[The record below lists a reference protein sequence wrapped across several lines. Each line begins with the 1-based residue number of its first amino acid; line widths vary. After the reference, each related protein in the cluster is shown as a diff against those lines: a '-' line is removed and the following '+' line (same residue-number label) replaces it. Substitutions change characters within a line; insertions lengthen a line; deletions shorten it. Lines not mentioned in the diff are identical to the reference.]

1 MKSIEKFLTMIDIF
15 GVSYNFRYKDKEKF
29 QTSFGGFILILFGVL
44 AIAMAI
50 YYFIPFIN
58 RKNYT
63 IVYYTMNL
71 AKTEEVDLFASDSNF
86 ALGLSCESNKAEKY
100 NVYELLDLKSRYVQY
115 IKSRDG
121 TFEKKAK
128 YFEIHRCTYDDFY
141 NKYDAQFDYL
151 NLHTYDCIVAKEDTI
166 QGIFS
171 DQIFSYY
178 EYSVVAKNQSREL
191 TTEIERFLSEND
203 CKLQLVYTDI
213 IIDLDN
219 YENPT
224 TQYLNQIFIQLNP
237 TLFIKRNVY
246 FMNQYFTNDDF
257 LMFVFGDDQVPEKK
271 SLYSRYEEYAL
282 WKGINRY
289 ETQIDEYEYYSKV
302 YIRAELKKTVIKR
315 KYQKFMEFYA
325 DASSLLI
332 AIFEI
337 LVIIFNFVDTF
348 YAHHALAKS
357 MFFFKDLEDKEN
369 FNIMKK
375 MDIIQEIIS
384 ITEPKRKTSE
394 ISHVENN
401 SNKNLIKNFP
411 PKKTETEKQEIYEDG
426 EETQKEVKIYNSR
439 NNNNQSDSN
448 LVKTSSHLKGKSNKN
463 NKDYNYNYKQNK
475 YEEKYSDEMMG
486 EYSENYPDYKDN
498 QNKRYKNKNAMLNF
512 RYNEG
517 NNNDLNESIGTKI
530 DDYSDSERPRKRK
543 KKKEKVEN
551 KFNIFEIIV
560 SQLFCCCMCK
570 KIKLKHQ
577 ANEKANELLYKKL
590 DINVYV
596 RNMILFDLLNLT
608 TIDSIKKPLIN
619 FLSRPIVSISQ
630 KNKSEFNE
638 FYKNFRE
645 RDFNKFYDKIQEV
658 AQKSKRDLGEEKLFS
673 ISNERF
679 KSLINKA

>member
-29 QTSFGGFILILFGVL
+29 QTSLGGFILILFGVL

-178 EYSVVAKNQSREL
+178 EYSVVAKNKSREL
-191 TTEIERFLSEND
+191 TAEIERFLGEND

-282 WKGINRY
+282 WKGINRF

-369 FNIMKK
+369 FNILKK

-384 ITEPKRKTSE
+384 ITEPKRKASE
-394 ISHVENN
+394 N
-401 SNKNLIKNFP
+401 SPIEMNSKDNLIKNFP
-411 PKKTETEKQEIYEDG
+411 PKKNETEKQEIYEDG
-426 EETQKEVKIYNSR
+426 EEIQKEVKIYNSR
-439 NNNNQSDSN
+439 IKNQSDAKQM
-448 LVKTSSHLKGKSNKN
+448 KTSSHLKGKSTEDK
-463 NKDYNYNYKQNK
+463 KDYNIDDKPNK
-475 YEEKYSDEMMG
+475 YEEKYSDEIMG
-486 EYSENYPDYKDN
+486 EYDENYPKYKKN
-498 QNKRYKNKNAMLNF
+498 QSKRNKNSEAMLNF
-512 RYNEG
+512 RYN
-517 NNNDLNESIGTKI
+517 NKNDIYFNESIGTNM

-551 KFNIFEIIV
+551 KFNILEIIV

-577 ANEKANELLYKKL
+577 ANEKANELLFKKL

-619 FLSRPIVSISQ
+619 FLSRPVVSISQ
-630 KNKSEFNE
+630 KNKGEFNE

-658 AQKSKRDLGEEKLFS
+658 AQKSKRDEGEEKLFS
-673 ISNERF
+673 ISNERL
-679 KSLINKA
+679 KSFVN

>member
-29 QTSFGGFILILFGVL
+29 QTSLGGFILILFGVL

-178 EYSVVAKNQSREL
+178 EYSVVAKNKSREL
-191 TTEIERFLSEND
+191 TAEIERFLGEND

-282 WKGINRY
+282 WKGINRF

-337 LVIIFNFVDTF
+337 LVIILNFVDNF

-369 FNIMKK
+369 FNILKK

-384 ITEPKRKTSE
+384 ITEPKRKASE
-394 ISHVENN
+394 N
-401 SNKNLIKNFP
+401 SPIEMNSKDNLIKNFP
-411 PKKTETEKQEIYEDG
+411 PKKNETEKQEIYEDG
-426 EETQKEVKIYNSR
+426 EEIQKEVKIYNSR
-439 NNNNQSDSN
+439 IKNQSDAKQM
-448 LVKTSSHLKGKSNKN
+448 KTSSHLKGKSTEDK
-463 NKDYNYNYKQNK
+463 KDYNIDDKPNK
-475 YEEKYSDEMMG
+475 YEEKYSDEIMG
-486 EYSENYPDYKDN
+486 EYDENYPKYKKN
-498 QNKRYKNKNAMLNF
+498 QSKRNKNSEAMLNF
-512 RYNEG
+512 RYN
-517 NNNDLNESIGTKI
+517 NKNDIYFNESIGTNM

-551 KFNIFEIIV
+551 KFNILEIIV

-577 ANEKANELLYKKL
+577 ANEKANELLFKKL

-619 FLSRPIVSISQ
+619 FLSRPVVSISQ
-630 KNKSEFNE
+630 KNKGEFNE

>member
-29 QTSFGGFILILFGVL
+29 QTSLGGFILILFGVL

-121 TFEKKAK
+121 TFEKKKK

-178 EYSVVAKNQSREL
+178 EYSVVAKNKSREL
-191 TTEIERFLSEND
+191 TAEIERFLGEND

-282 WKGINRY
+282 WKGINRF

-369 FNIMKK
+369 FNILKK

-394 ISHVENN
+394 ISHVENI
-401 SNKNLIKNFP
+401 SNNNLIKNFP
-411 PKKTETEKQEIYEDG
+411 PKKNETEKQEIYEDG
-426 EETQKEVKIYNSR
+426 EEIQKEVKIYNSR
-439 NNNNQSDSN
+439 IKNQSDAKQM
-448 LVKTSSHLKGKSNKN
+448 KTSSHLKGKSTEDK
-463 NKDYNYNYKQNK
+463 KDYNIDDKPNK
-475 YEEKYSDEMMG
+475 YEEKYSDEIMG
-486 EYSENYPDYKDN
+486 EYDENYPKYKKN
-498 QNKRYKNKNAMLNF
+498 QSKRNKNSEAMLNF
-512 RYNEG
+512 RYN
-517 NNNDLNESIGTKI
+517 NKNDIYFNESIGTNM

-551 KFNIFEIIV
+551 KFNILEIIV

-577 ANEKANELLYKKL
+577 ANEKANELLFKKL

-619 FLSRPIVSISQ
+619 FLSRPVVSISQ
-630 KNKSEFNE
+630 KNKGEFNE

-658 AQKSKRDLGEEKLFS
+658 AQKSKRDEGEEKLFS
-673 ISNERF
+673 ISNERL
-679 KSLINKA
+679 KSFVN

>member
-1 MKSIEKFLTMIDIF
+1 MNSIEKLLTMIDIF

-29 QTSFGGFILILFGVL
+29 QTSLGGFILILFGVL

-121 TFEKKAK
+121 TFEKKKK

-178 EYSVVAKNQSREL
+178 EYSVVAKNKSREL
-191 TTEIERFLSEND
+191 TAEIERFLGEND

-282 WKGINRY
+282 WKGINRF

-337 LVIIFNFVDTF
+337 LVIILNFVDNF

-369 FNIMKK
+369 FNILKK

-384 ITEPKRKTSE
+384 ITEPKRKASE
-394 ISHVENN
+394 N
-401 SNKNLIKNFP
+401 SPIEMNSKDNLIKNFP
-411 PKKTETEKQEIYEDG
+411 PKKNETEKQEIYEDG
-426 EETQKEVKIYNSR
+426 EEIQKEVKIYNSR
-439 NNNNQSDSN
+439 IKNQSDAKQM
-448 LVKTSSHLKGKSNKN
+448 KTSSHLKGKSTEDK
-463 NKDYNYNYKQNK
+463 KDYNIDDKPNK
-475 YEEKYSDEMMG
+475 YEEKYSDEIMG
-486 EYSENYPDYKDN
+486 EYDENYSKYKKN
-498 QNKRYKNKNAMLNF
+498 QSKRNKNSEAMLNF
-512 RYNEG
+512 RYN
-517 NNNDLNESIGTKI
+517 NKNDIYFNESIGTNM

-543 KKKEKVEN
+543 KRKEKVEN
-551 KFNIFEIIV
+551 KFNILEIIV

-577 ANEKANELLYKKL
+577 ANEKANELLFKKL

-619 FLSRPIVSISQ
+619 FLSRPVVSISQ
-630 KNKSEFNE
+630 KNKGEFGSI
-638 FYKNFRE
+638 FLLIISSIYSSHFFFICSPFKF
-645 RDFNKFYDKIQEV
+645 DFFIIFDAKE
-658 AQKSKRDLGEEKLFS
+658 
-673 ISNERF
+673 
-679 KSLINKA
+679 

>member
-1 MKSIEKFLTMIDIF
+1 MIDIF

-29 QTSFGGFILILFGVL
+29 QTSLGGFILILFGVL

-71 AKTEEVDLFASDSNF
+71 AQTEEVDLFASESNF
-86 ALGLSCESNKAEKY
+86 ALGLSCENNKAEKY
-100 NVYELLDLKSRYVQY
+100 NIYELLDLKSRYVEY

-128 YFEIHRCTYDDFY
+128 YFETHRCTYDDFY

-178 EYSVVAKNQSREL
+178 EYSVVAKNKSREL
-191 TTEIERFLSEND
+191 TAEIERFLGEND

-282 WKGINRY
+282 WKGINRF

-337 LVIIFNFVDTF
+337 LVIILNFVDNF

-369 FNIMKK
+369 FNILKK

-384 ITEPKRKTSE
+384 ITEPKRKASE
-394 ISHVENN
+394 N
-401 SNKNLIKNFP
+401 SPIEMNSKDNLIKNFP
-411 PKKTETEKQEIYEDG
+411 PKKNETEKQEIYEDG
-426 EETQKEVKIYNSR
+426 EEIQKEVKIYNSR
-439 NNNNQSDSN
+439 IKNQSDAKQM
-448 LVKTSSHLKGKSNKN
+448 KTSSHLKGKSTEDK
-463 NKDYNYNYKQNK
+463 KDYNIDDKPNK
-475 YEEKYSDEMMG
+475 YEEKYSDEIMG
-486 EYSENYPDYKDN
+486 EYDENYPKYKKN
-498 QNKRYKNKNAMLNF
+498 QSKRNKNSEAMLNF
-512 RYNEG
+512 RYN
-517 NNNDLNESIGTKI
+517 NKNDIYFNESIGTNM

-551 KFNIFEIIV
+551 KFNILEIIV

-577 ANEKANELLYKKL
+577 ANEKANELLFKKL

-619 FLSRPIVSISQ
+619 FLSRPVVSISQ
-630 KNKSEFNE
+630 KNKGEFNE

-658 AQKSKRDLGEEKLFS
+658 AQKSKRDEGEEKLFS

>member
-29 QTSFGGFILILFGVL
+29 QTSLGGFILILFGVI

-178 EYSVVAKNQSREL
+178 EYSVVAKNKSREL
-191 TTEIERFLSEND
+191 TAEIERFLGEND

-282 WKGINRY
+282 WKGINRF

-369 FNIMKK
+369 FNILKK

-394 ISHVENN
+394 ISHVENI
-401 SNKNLIKNFP
+401 SNNNLIKNFP
-411 PKKTETEKQEIYEDG
+411 PKKNETEKQEIYEDG

-439 NNNNQSDSN
+439 NNYNQSDTN
-448 LVKTSSHLKGKSNKN
+448 LVKTSSHLKGKGIQN
-463 NKDYNYNYKQNK
+463 NKDYNYKQNK
-475 YEEKYSDEMMG
+475 YEEKYSDDG
-486 EYSENYPDYKDN
+486 EYNENYPDYKDN
-498 QNKRYKNKNAMLNF
+498 KNKRYKNKNAMLNF

-517 NNNDLNESIGTKI
+517 NNNDLSESIGTKI

-543 KKKEKVEN
+543 KRKEKVEN
-551 KFNIFEIIV
+551 KFNILEIIV

-577 ANEKANELLYKKL
+577 ANEKANELLFKKL

-619 FLSRPIVSISQ
+619 FLSRPVVSISQ
-630 KNKSEFNE
+630 KNKGEFNE

-658 AQKSKRDLGEEKLFS
+658 AQKSKRDEGEEKLFS
-673 ISNERF
+673 ISNERL
-679 KSLINKA
+679 KSFVN

>member
-1 MKSIEKFLTMIDIF
+1 MKAIKKFLTMIDLF
-15 GVSYNFRYKDKEKF
+15 GVSYNFRYKDKEKY
-29 QTSFGGFILILFGVL
+29 QTALGGFIIILFIVL
-44 AIAMAI
+44 GIAMAI

-71 AKTEEVDLFASDSNF
+71 AQTEEVDLFASESNF
-86 ALGLSCESNKAEKY
+86 ALGLTCENNKIEKY
-100 NVYELLDLKSRYVQY
+100 NIYELLDLKPRYVEY

-128 YFEIHRCTYDDFY
+128 YFETHRCTYDDFY

-178 EYSVVAKNQSREL
+178 EYSVVAKNKSREL
-191 TTEIERFLSEND
+191 TAEIERFLGEND

-282 WKGINRY
+282 WKGINRF

-369 FNIMKK
+369 FNILKK

-384 ITEPKRKTSE
+384 ITEPKRKASE
-394 ISHVENN
+394 N
-401 SNKNLIKNFP
+401 SPIEMNSKDNLIKNFP
-411 PKKTETEKQEIYEDG
+411 PKKNETEKQEIYEDG
-426 EETQKEVKIYNSR
+426 EEIQKEVKIYNSR
-439 NNNNQSDSN
+439 IKNQSDAKQM
-448 LVKTSSHLKGKSNKN
+448 KTSSHLKGKSTEDK
-463 NKDYNYNYKQNK
+463 KDYNIDDKPNK
-475 YEEKYSDEMMG
+475 YEEKYSDEIMG
-486 EYSENYPDYKDN
+486 EYDENYSKYKKN
-498 QNKRYKNKNAMLNF
+498 QSKRNKNSEAMLNF
-512 RYNEG
+512 RYN
-517 NNNDLNESIGTKI
+517 NKNDIYFNESIGTNM

-551 KFNIFEIIV
+551 KFNILEIIV

-577 ANEKANELLYKKL
+577 ANEKANELLFKKL

-619 FLSRPIVSISQ
+619 FLSRPVVSISQ
-630 KNKSEFNE
+630 KNKGEFDE
-638 FYKNFRE
+638 FYKKYRE
-645 RDFNKFYDKIQEV
+645 RDFNKFYDQIQEV
-658 AQKSKRDLGEEKLFS
+658 AQKSKRDGGEEKFFS
-673 ISNERF
+673 ISHERL
-679 KSLINKA
+679 KSFL

>member
-1 MKSIEKFLTMIDIF
+1 MKAIKKFLTMIDLF
-15 GVSYNFRYKDKEKF
+15 GVSYNFRYKDKEKY
-29 QTSFGGFILILFGVL
+29 QTALGGFIIILFIVL
-44 AIAMAI
+44 GIAMAI

-71 AKTEEVDLFASDSNF
+71 AQTEEVDLFASEPNF
-86 ALGLSCESNKAEKY
+86 ALGLTCENNKIEKY
-100 NVYELLDLKSRYVQY
+100 NVYELLDLKSRYVEY

-128 YFEIHRCTYDDFY
+128 YFETHRCTYDDFY

-178 EYSVVAKNQSREL
+178 EYSVVAKNKSREL
-191 TTEIERFLSEND
+191 TAEIERFLGEND

-282 WKGINRY
+282 WKGINRF

-337 LVIIFNFVDTF
+337 LVIILNFVDNF

-369 FNIMKK
+369 FNILKK

-384 ITEPKRKTSE
+384 ITEPKRKASE
-394 ISHVENN
+394 N
-401 SNKNLIKNFP
+401 SPIEMNSKDNLIKNFP
-411 PKKTETEKQEIYEDG
+411 PKKNETEKQEIYEDG
-426 EETQKEVKIYNSR
+426 EEIQKEVKIYNSR
-439 NNNNQSDSN
+439 IKNQSDAKQM
-448 LVKTSSHLKGKSNKN
+448 KTSSHLKGKSTEDK
-463 NKDYNYNYKQNK
+463 KDYNIDDKPNK
-475 YEEKYSDEMMG
+475 YEEKYSDEIMG
-486 EYSENYPDYKDN
+486 EYDENYPKYKKN
-498 QNKRYKNKNAMLNF
+498 QSKRNKNSEAMLNF
-512 RYNEG
+512 RYN
-517 NNNDLNESIGTKI
+517 NKNDIYFNESIGTNM

-551 KFNIFEIIV
+551 KFNILEIIV

-577 ANEKANELLYKKL
+577 ANEKANELLFKKL

-619 FLSRPIVSISQ
+619 FLSRPVVSISQ
-630 KNKSEFNE
+630 KNKGEFNE

-658 AQKSKRDLGEEKLFS
+658 AQKSKRDEGEEKLFS
-673 ISNERF
+673 ISNERL
-679 KSLINKA
+679 KSFVN

>member
-1 MKSIEKFLTMIDIF
+1 MKAIKKFLTMIDLF
-15 GVSYNFRYKDKEKF
+15 GVSYNFRYKDKEKY
-29 QTSFGGFILILFGVL
+29 QTALGGFIIILFIVL
-44 AIAMAI
+44 GIAMAI

-71 AKTEEVDLFASDSNF
+71 AQTEEVDLFASESNF
-86 ALGLSCESNKAEKY
+86 ALGLTCENNKIEKY
-100 NVYELLDLKSRYVQY
+100 NVYELLDLKSRYVEY

-128 YFEIHRCTYDDFY
+128 YFETHRCTYDDFY

-178 EYSVVAKNQSREL
+178 EYSVVAKNKSREL
-191 TTEIERFLSEND
+191 TAEIERFLGEND

-282 WKGINRY
+282 WKGINRF

-337 LVIIFNFVDTF
+337 LVIILNFVDNF

-369 FNIMKK
+369 FNILKK

-384 ITEPKRKTSE
+384 ITEPKRKASE
-394 ISHVENN
+394 N
-401 SNKNLIKNFP
+401 SPIEMNSKDNLIKNFP
-411 PKKTETEKQEIYEDG
+411 PKKNETEKQEIYEDG
-426 EETQKEVKIYNSR
+426 EEIQKEVKIYNSR
-439 NNNNQSDSN
+439 IKNQSDAKQM
-448 LVKTSSHLKGKSNKN
+448 KTSSHLKGKSTEDK
-463 NKDYNYNYKQNK
+463 KDYNIDDKPNK
-475 YEEKYSDEMMG
+475 YEEKYSDEIMG
-486 EYSENYPDYKDN
+486 EYDENYPKYKKN
-498 QNKRYKNKNAMLNF
+498 QSKRNKNSEAMLNF
-512 RYNEG
+512 RYN
-517 NNNDLNESIGTKI
+517 NKNDIYFNESIGTNM

-551 KFNIFEIIV
+551 KFNILEIIV

-577 ANEKANELLYKKL
+577 ANEKANELLFKKL

-619 FLSRPIVSISQ
+619 FLSRPVVSISQ
-630 KNKSEFNE
+630 KNKGEFNE

-658 AQKSKRDLGEEKLFS
+658 AQKSKRDEGEEKLFS
-673 ISNERF
+673 ISNERL
-679 KSLINKA
+679 KSFVN

>member
-29 QTSFGGFILILFGVL
+29 QTSLGGFILILFGVL

-100 NVYELLDLKSRYVQY
+100 NVYELLDLKSRYVEY

-128 YFEIHRCTYDDFY
+128 YFETHRCTYDDFY

-178 EYSVVAKNQSREL
+178 EYSVVAKNKSREL
-191 TTEIERFLSEND
+191 TAEIERFLGEND

-282 WKGINRY
+282 WKGINRF

-337 LVIIFNFVDTF
+337 LVIILNFVDNF

-369 FNIMKK
+369 FNILKK

-384 ITEPKRKTSE
+384 ITEPKRKASE
-394 ISHVENN
+394 N
-401 SNKNLIKNFP
+401 SPIEMNSKDNLIKNFP
-411 PKKTETEKQEIYEDG
+411 PKKNETEKQEIYEDG
-426 EETQKEVKIYNSR
+426 EEIQKEVKIYNSR
-439 NNNNQSDSN
+439 IKNQSDAKQM
-448 LVKTSSHLKGKSNKN
+448 KTSSHLKGKSTEDK
-463 NKDYNYNYKQNK
+463 KDYNIDDKPNK
-475 YEEKYSDEMMG
+475 YEEKYSDEIMG
-486 EYSENYPDYKDN
+486 EYDENYPKYKKN
-498 QNKRYKNKNAMLNF
+498 QSKRNKNSEAMLNF
-512 RYNEG
+512 RYN
-517 NNNDLNESIGTKI
+517 NKNDIYFNESIGTNM

-551 KFNIFEIIV
+551 KFNILEIIV

-577 ANEKANELLYKKL
+577 ANEKANELLFKKL

-619 FLSRPIVSISQ
+619 FLSRPVVSISQ
-630 KNKSEFNE
+630 KNKGEFNE

-658 AQKSKRDLGEEKLFS
+658 AQKSKRDEGEEKLFS
-673 ISNERF
+673 ISNERL
-679 KSLINKA
+679 KSFVN